1 MMGTQGSPFIFCV
14 TPRKG
19 GYIPPSIG
27 GVDARE
33 FIRIVLSVTEQVAGG
48 LLTRIHQ
55 STHSRR
61 LAMAG
66 AATRW
71 AGSQPAAARGH
82 HGVGDEAETDTRAR
96 DQAGAT
102 RRAG

>member
-48 LLTRIHQ
+48 LLAA
-55 STHSRR
+55 STSRR
-61 LAMAG
+61 IAG
-66 AATRW
+66 GW
-71 AGSQPAAARGH
+71 PWQGQPPG
-82 HGVGDEAETDTRAR
+82 GQDLSPPQPEVIME
-96 DQAGAT
+96 
-102 RRAG
+102 